1 MWQVSL
7 YIADATDIG
16 FPFKKNGE
24 QKSVLHYI
32 YIGMVFSKKTITLSK
47 KDTIPYLDS
56 SLWTRL

>member
-47 KDTIPYLDS
+47 KDLITLS
-56 SLWTRL
+56 GQ